1 MITGELKSKIDRI
14 WDTMWSGGVSNPLS
28 VIEQLT
34 YLLFIKRLDESDV
47 HELEDEV
54 AGLPNERETDELE
67 ARLFDL
73 LALRLQ
79 LAHVEGNAGAFEIDR
94 HKVAEMA
101 GSLEEKDSIPAV
113 KAQLDFIRLI
123 QTSEY
128 WEAIDLA
135 KLENLRVR
143 LRGLAQFIEK
153 NKRPIVYTGFED
165 EIISV
170 REDAPIEI
178 PSMTGAQYVKKVKA
192 YLDEHK
198 DAAVILRLRQNEPL
212 TVTDL
217 TGLESTLVELGNDD
231 GVILLKSLLEKNKA
245 PSLAHFVRGM
255 VGMDHSAAKSAFAG
269 FLEDQT
275 LNERQIRFVEMIID
289 QLTARGVM
297 EASALY
303 EAPFTDLDT
312 GGIESLFAGHK
323 KIINGLFAALKKT
336 TPSVFEEIA

>member
-1 MITGELKSKIDRI
+1 MNPDNFIVRSHLKAVVRFQDKKP
-14 WDTMWSGGVSNPLS
+14 WQALG
-28 VIEQLT
+28 
-34 YLLFIKRLDESDV
+34 ESDV

-67 ARLFDL
+67 ARRFDL
-73 LALRLQ
+73 LALRMQ

-101 GSLEEKDSIPAV
+101 GALEEKDSIPAV

-143 LRGLAQFIEK
+143 LRGLAQFVEK

-178 PSMTGAQYVKKVKA
+178 PSMTGAQYAKKVKA

-255 VGMDHSAAKSAFAG
+255 VGMDRAAAKSAFAG

-303 EAPFTDLDT
+303 EAPFISLDT
-312 GGIESLFAGHK
+312 GGMESLFAGHDN
-323 KIINGLFAALKKT
+323 IIDGLVAALEKT
-336 TPSVFEEIA
+336 APSVFEEIA